1 MKKKLWVIPVMLLAA
16 FCLAFLPGCGGPS
29 AEEVIT
35 SDVIEALDE
44 VKNCDDDFIEEIE
57 KSMNSSD
64 DFTKLGVSSSDFA
77 KAFLKGFTYKIK
89 SVDVDEDAGTAT
101 VKVSIK
107 CKSMNT
113 IVSDFTQKFTTQAL
127 ENTDKSEDE
136 LYKLGGEILMQSTKD
151 CANHTTECSF
161 KYAQDDDGEWE
172 AADSVET
179 EIESALS

>member
-1 MKKKLWVIPVMLLAA
+1 MKKRLLIVPVMLIAA
-16 FCLAFLPGCGGPS
+16 LCLAFLPGCGGPS

-35 SDVIEALDE
+35 SDVTEALDE
-44 VKNCDDDFIEEIE
+44 VKNCDDDFVEEITE
-57 KSMNSSD
+57 SMNSGD
-64 DFTKLGVSSSDFA
+64 DFTKLGVSGTDFA
-77 KAFLKGFTYKIK
+77 KAFLKGFKYKIK

-113 IVSDFTQKFTTQAL
+113 ILADYVQKFEAVDAS
-127 ENTDKSEDE
+127 DKSEDE

-161 KYAQDDDGEWE
+161 KYTQDEDGAWE
-172 AADSVET
+172 VADSAET